1 MAKLTLEARK
11 AVAEQK
17 LKELNEA
24 IRRKSLAEK
33 AKGNAAN
40 RKRENRMKF
49 LLGAFYLARWQGS
62 GEVDRDG
69 FGRWLTGDADRALFG
84 LAALPPAPA
93 VAAPHGN

>member
-40 RKRENRMKF
+40 RKRENRMKY
-49 LLGAFYLARWQGS
+49 LLGAFYLARWQS
-62 GEVDRDG
+62 AGEVDRDG
-69 FGRWLTGDADRALFG
+69 FGRWLVGDADRALFG
-84 LAALPPAPA
+84 LAAVPKASP
-93 VAAPHGN
+93 VIETV